1 MKQDVEEIKRR
12 IDIVELVNEYVQ
24 LTPAGSNFKALSPF
38 RSERTPSFMVSPD
51 LQIFK
56 DFGGDKAG
64 DIFTFLMEVEGVT
77 FREAL
82 EVLAERAGV
91 PLQRGENASSSTAQS
106 EAKKKLFEV
115 LQDSAKFY
123 QAVLHHEKYGQ
134 TAREYISTRGLTDET
149 LHDFGVGFAPQ
160 SFSSLTNSLI
170 KRSYSTQEQVE
181 SGMVIQSQKN
191 NKLYDRFRGRV
202 MIPIRDPLGRTV
214 GFTGRVLPEFDDGK
228 MGKYVNSPQ
237 TSLFDKKRL
246 LFGLDLAKIHIKQ
259 QKRVILVEGQ
269 MDVMMSHQVGVN
281 EVVAVSGT
289 ALTDEHIRLIKRYTN
304 QYCLCFD
311 NDSAGLEACKRS
323 AKKILEHGGVVS
335 VIPLRSGKDA
345 ADIIAENP
353 EEWKDISSKPI
364 EFIEYYIQDVVA
376 QATDIESRQKVAK
389 EAVEIIKNVT
399 DPIQKNAHV
408 QKISTLLGLLDQ
420 DMYRLLEESRTTKK
434 PYGSRY
440 DQSTQNSP
448 TVTKVTP
455 SVRLQRTIIG
465 YMLFNLE
472 NYDILEQEEYIFT
485 QPVLR
490 SIFHHIKTYYTEHS
504 TLSREG
510 IFTLLNA
517 DERTLF
523 EEVYFEAERAI
534 QENTLSQ
541 EQIHSTLQD
550 AIELLRVQYKRA
562 VVRALRRQ
570 LKQVKQSGDRDQVH
584 LILQKISK
592 LTEST
597 N

>member
-38 RSERTPSFMVSPD
+38 RSERTPSFMVSPE

-64 DIFTFLMEVEGVT
+64 DVFTFLMEVEGVT

-91 PLQRGENASSSTAQS
+91 KLQTGSNAHQSTASS
-106 EAKKKLFEV
+106 EAKKKLFDV
-115 LQDSAKFY
+115 LQDSTKLY
-123 QAVLHHEKYGQ
+123 QAIWKHPQYGQ
-134 TAREYISTRGLTDET
+134 KARDYIATRGLQEAT
-149 LHDFGVGFAPQ
+149 LEEFGVGFAPQ
-160 SFSSLTNSLI
+160 SYSTLTHSLT
-170 KRSYSTQEQVE
+170 KRGYSAQELVE
-181 SGMVIQSQKN
+181 AGMGVQSKHG
-191 NKLYDRFRGRV
+191 KLYDRFRGRI

-246 LFGLDLAKIHIKQ
+246 LFGLDVAKIHIKQ
-259 QKRVILVEGQ
+259 KKRVILVEGQ
-269 MDVMMSHQVGVN
+269 MDVMMSHQAGVN

-289 ALTDEHIRLIKRYTN
+289 ALTDDHIKLIQRYTKTF
-304 QYCLCFD
+304 CLCFD

-345 ADIIAENP
+345 ADIIHENP
-353 EEWKDISSKPI
+353 QEWVDLVAKPV

-376 QATDIESRQKVAK
+376 QADDIETRQKVAK
-389 EAVEIIKNVT
+389 EAVEVIRNVT
-399 DPIQKNAHV
+399 DPIQKNAHI

-420 DMYRLLEESRTTKK
+420 DMYRLLEESRTE
-434 PYGSRY
+434 SRY
-440 DQSTQNSP
+440 AKRPADRPQTP
-448 TVTKVTP
+448 PKRTP
-455 SVRLQRTIIG
+455 SMRLQRTIVG
-465 YMLFNLE
+465 YLLFNLE
-472 NYDILEQEEYIFT
+472 NYDILSQEEYIFT

-490 SIFHHIKTYYTEHS
+490 SIYHHIRAYYHQHS
-504 TLSREG
+504 SLSREG
-510 IFTLLNA
+510 IFESLTEE
-517 DERTLF
+517 ERTLL
-523 EEVYFEAERAI
+523 EEVYFEAEQAI
-534 QENTLSQ
+534 QQNNLTP
-541 EQIHSTLQD
+541 EQIQSTLQD

-562 VVRALRRQ
+562 AVRALRRK
-570 LKQVKQSGDRDQVH
+570 LKQVKQSGDRDQVQR
-584 LILQKISK
+584 ILEKINK

-597 N
+597 D